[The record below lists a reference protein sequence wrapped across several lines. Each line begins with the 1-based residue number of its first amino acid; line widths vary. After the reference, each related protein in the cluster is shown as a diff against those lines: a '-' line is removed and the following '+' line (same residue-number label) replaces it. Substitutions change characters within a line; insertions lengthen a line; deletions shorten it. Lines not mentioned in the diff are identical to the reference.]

1 MSNGQTFAEDELT
14 IEVVDEPERIV
25 LHWLGRSVQRNPG
38 DFLIPILTKA
48 LQQGLDGNKP
58 LVWDFQEL
66 QHMNSST
73 ITPIIK
79 SLQIA
84 NRGAHRVQVLYR
96 KEKKW
101 QDLSFSALK
110 VFETRDGRIK
120 IVGA

>member
-1 MSNGQTFAEDELT
+1 MPNKETFVEEELT
-14 IEVVDEPERIV
+14 IEVVEETDTIAMN
-25 LHWLGRSVQRNPG
+25 WLGRSVQRNPG
-38 DFLIPILTKA
+38 KFLIPILTDNLEKCINLNKA
-48 LQQGLDGNKP
+48 M
-58 LVWDFQEL
+58 VWNFQDL

-84 NRGAHRVQVLYR
+84 SKGSHRVMVLYN
-96 KEKKW
+96 KSKKW